1 MDADEQRLRE
11 QLHSLE
17 RLEFELT
24 EQDTL
29 VLDQVKRAPDTAVSA
44 SQRDLLRKLF
54 QEVEDLRLG
63 YSLPTVDSDDPDSL
77 RPEILSARAKVIWEK
92 KQINGQL
99 ELMKGSSKDVASN
112 ANGALPEKSAVKR
125 GRENGKIFH
134 TALSD
139 YSRKEILGEG
149 ANGTVYKVHD
159 REGRAFALKLLRKEL
174 LGGTK
179 QKRFQRELIFC
190 MSASHPNIVRVIDHG
205 LFGDQG
211 IPFFVM
217 PLFETTLR
225 KAMEKGIESGR
236 IMPIVH

>member
-77 RPEILSARAKVIWEK
+77 RPEILSAPPRSFGRKSE
-92 KQINGQL
+92 
-99 ELMKGSSKDVASN
+99 STASW
-112 ANGALPEKSAVKR
+112 
-125 GRENGKIFH
+125 I
-134 TALSD
+134 
-139 YSRKEILGEG
+139 
-149 ANGTVYKVHD
+149 
-159 REGRAFALKLLRKEL
+159 
-174 LGGTK
+174 
-179 QKRFQRELIFC
+179 
-190 MSASHPNIVRVIDHG
+190 
-205 LFGDQG
+205 
-211 IPFFVM
+211 
-217 PLFETTLR
+217 
-225 KAMEKGIESGR
+225 
-236 IMPIVH
+236 